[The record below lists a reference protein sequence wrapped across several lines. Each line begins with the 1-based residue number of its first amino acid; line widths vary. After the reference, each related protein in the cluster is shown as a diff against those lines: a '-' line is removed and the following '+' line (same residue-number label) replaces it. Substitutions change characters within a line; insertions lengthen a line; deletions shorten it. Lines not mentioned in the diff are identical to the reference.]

1 MGRDARLFVLVL
13 VVLGWGLG
21 ATVQAQ
27 DQIFL
32 TPEEARAEVFPNGR
46 YYQQDTLRFSSEE
59 VRQARQALRRAEPLD
74 SVLVVTRVYGRDGKF
89 LGYAVIT
96 EELGKYRPITFIVGV
111 RPDFSVEKVAVMVY
125 RESHGGQV
133 RLPRFLYQYRGKTL
147 RDPIQTYR
155 DIVNISG
162 ATISV
167 NSLNRGVKKVLY
179 FVTTY
184 YRKHPPVLTY
194 RPHR

>member
-46 YYQQDTLRFSSEE
+46 YYQQDTLRFSPEE

-74 SVLVVTRVYGRDGKF
+74 SVLVVTRVYDQDGKF

-184 YRKHPPVLTY
+184 YQKHPPVLTY

>member
-1 MGRDARLFVLVL
+1 MGCYAGLFVLI
-13 VVLGWGLG
+13 LGWGLVPV
-21 ATVQAQ
+21 AWAQ

-32 TPEEARAEVFPNGR
+32 TPEEARAEVFPRGH
-46 YYQQDTLRFSSEE
+46 YYQQDTLRFTPEE
-59 VRQARQALRRAEPLD
+59 LRQARQALRRAEPLD
-74 SVLVVTRVYGRDGKF
+74 SVLVVTRVYDRDGKF

>member
-1 MGRDARLFVLVL
+1 MRYVMNLWLWACGWLLVPAS
-13 VVLGWGLG
+13 W
-21 ATVQAQ
+21 AQ
-27 DQIFL
+27 DQVFL
-32 TPEEARAEVFPNGR
+32 TPEEALAEVFPAGY
-46 YYQQDTLRFSSEE
+46 YYQTDTLRFSPEE
-59 VRQARQALRRAEPLD
+59 LQAAQQVLRRTAPLD
-74 SVLVVTRVYGRDGKF
+74 SVLVVTRVYDRQGKF

-147 RDPIQTYR
+147 QDPIQTHR

-184 YRKHPPVLTY
+184 YRQHPPALTY
-194 RPHR
+194 RPK

>member
-1 MGRDARLFVLVL
+1 MRYAGLLLLVCSWMLAPAGR
-13 VVLGWGLG
+13 
-21 ATVQAQ
+21 AQ
-27 DQIFL
+27 DQVFL
-32 TPEEARAEVFPNGR
+32 TPEEALAEVFPKGR
-46 YYQQDTLRFSSEE
+46 YVQDDTLRFTPEE
-59 VRQARQALRRAEPLD
+59 LEEARRALRRTEPLD
-74 SVLVVTRVYGRDGKF
+74 SVLVVRRVYDAEGRF

-96 EELGKYRPITFIVGV
+96 EELGKHRPITFIVGV

-147 RDPIQTYR
+147 RDPIQTHR

-167 NSLNRGVKKVLY
+167 NSLNRGVRKVLY

-184 YRKHPPVLTY
+184 YRKHPPTLTY
-194 RPHR
+194 RPN

>member
-1 MGRDARLFVLVL
+1 MRYAGLLLLVCSWMLAPSGR
-13 VVLGWGLG
+13 
-21 ATVQAQ
+21 AQ
-27 DQIFL
+27 DQVFL
-32 TPEEARAEVFPNGR
+32 TPEEALAEVFPKGR
-46 YYQQDTLRFSSEE
+46 YFQHDTLRFSPEE
-59 VRQARQALRRAEPLD
+59 LEAAKQALRRTEPLD
-74 SVLVVTRVYGRDGKF
+74 SMLVVTRVYNAEGQF

-96 EELGKYRPITFIVGV
+96 EELGKHRPITFIVGV

-147 RDPIQTYR
+147 RDPIQTHR

-167 NSLNRGVKKVLY
+167 NSLNRGVRKVLY
-179 FVTTY
+179 LVTTY
-184 YRKHPPVLTY
+184 YRKHPPTLTY
-194 RPHR
+194 RPN